1 MFDVRREKLK
11 KLADKAGGSASL
23 AKQYGLNPD
32 YLYQLVNGR
41 RNIGEKSARNLEL
54 AMGLPSKGLEID
66 DESPSLLPHHDTNG
80 DENTIKLGVG
90 QRLATVR
97 ELRGLSQKDVA
108 DRFSISKA
116 TVSAWETGR
125 GDPGIYRLRELAK
138 LYGVSAESILWDSA
152 PSNEAMQIAAEFD
165 ALNPSQQ
172 SMLRA
177 VWMAFVQQATS
188 DGEVERKMPI
198 TQKEKVV

>member
-1 MFDVRREKLK
+1 MFDIRREKLK

-23 AKQYGLNPD
+23 AKQYSLNPD

-54 AMGLPSKGLEID
+54 AMGLPSKWLEIEEDLPLLLAYHDSNTED
-66 DESPSLLPHHDTNG
+66 DST
-80 DENTIKLGVG
+80 KLDIG

-97 ELRGLSQKDVA
+97 EMRGLTQKDVA
-108 DRFSISKA
+108 DRFNISKA

-138 LYGVSAESILWDSA
+138 LYGVSAESILWDNA

-165 ALNPSQQ
+165 ALKPSQQ

-177 VWMAFVQQATS
+177 VWLAFVQQATS
-188 DGEVERKMPI
+188 DSEVESKMPI
-198 TQKEKVV
+198 TQKETTS

>member
-1 MFDVRREKLK
+1 MFDVRRERLK
-11 KLADKAGGSASL
+11 KLVEKAGGSASL
-23 AKQYGLNPD
+23 AKQYGLNPN
-32 YLYQLVNGR
+32 YVYQLVNGL
-41 RNIGEKSARNLEL
+41 RNIGEKSARKLETT
-54 AMGLPSKGLEID
+54 MGLPSKWLEID
-66 DESPSLLPHHDTNG
+66 DESSSLLLHHAANG
-80 DENTIKLGVG
+80 DENSIKLGVG

-138 LYGVSAESILWDSA
+138 LYGVSAESILWDNA

-188 DGEVERKMPI
+188 DSEVESKMPI
-198 TQKEKVV
+198 TQRETIL